1 MTPARWLA
9 LLAVSASEL
18 IVGIV
23 VRAGEGGA
31 PKRPGEENESEGEE
45 NESEAEGN
53 EPEGLPVLSPRKRSI
68 PSDTIKTSRLTF
80 CAGQPFIKLISDK

>member
-23 VRAGEGGA
+23 VRAGEGEI
-31 PKRPGEENESEGEE
+31 PRRPGEE
-45 NESEAEGN
+45 N
-53 EPEGLPVLSPRKRSI
+53 EPEGLPVLSPRNRSI
-68 PSDTIKTSRLTF
+68 PSDTIKTSRLSF
-80 CAGQPFIKLISDK
+80 CEGQPFIRLTSDK

>member
-1 MTPARWLA
+1 
-9 LLAVSASEL
+9 VSASEL

-31 PKRPGEENESEGEE
+31 PKRPGEENESEAEE
-45 NESEAEGN
+45 N

-80 CAGQPFIKLISDK
+80 CAGQPFIKLTSDK